1 MRDKGLL
8 VLLRLPLLVALT
20 ASAALWIEYQNAG
33 DPAFCSAGSG
43 CAKVRASEY
52 SRLFGVPLPIIGLVA
67 FGILYALSLMAKT
80 KLMHRVVAAVAGLGG
95 VAGVALII
103 LQATAVHAFCKWCVA
118 VDSSSIVAG
127 GLALWLLVS
136 VERSE
141 PAREKIAAVLDD
153 FPTTVAWTAAGALAV
168 ALPFIWARY
177 PVVPPLPAELVPMTV
192 PGKVNIISFTDFQCP
207 YCRKFH
213 PKLDELREQH
223 ADKIHFVRLMVPLP
237 GHSAA
242 MPAALAWEC
251 VPEAARDAMAH
262 ELYQAAPQALKTAT
276 ADIAANLGV
285 DKDRFEACVADPAT
299 KAKVEADIA
308 LFKKIEGGGLPLTYV
323 NERVVIGNNPDRLE
337 ANEASALQPKR
348 PELPVFTMWIAL
360 ALAYVTAAAITL
372 RGGSSAKRAAAQ

>member
-67 FGILYALSLMAKT
+67 FGLLYALSLMAKT
-80 KLMHRVVAAVAGLGG
+80 KLMHRVVAAVASLGG
-95 VAGVALII
+95 LAGVALIV

-127 GLALWLLVS
+127 CLALFLLVA

-141 PAREKIAAVLDD
+141 TARERIGAALDD

-177 PVVPPLPAELVPMTV
+177 PTVPPLPEDLVPMTV

-223 ADKIHFVRLMVPLP
+223 QDKIHFVRLMVPLP
-237 GHSAA
+237 GHGAA

-251 VPEAARDAMAH
+251 VPEAAQNAMAH
-262 ELYQAAPQALKTAT
+262 ELYLATPQVLKSGAADLAV
-276 ADIAANLGV
+276 NLGV
-285 DKDRFEACVADPAT
+285 DKEHFEACIADPAT

-323 NERVVIGNNPDRLE
+323 NEHVVIGNNPDRLQ
-337 ANEASALQPKR
+337 ANEAIALEPKR
-348 PELPVFTMWIAL
+348 PELPVWLMWVAL
-360 ALAYVTAAAITL
+360 ALIYAGASALTLRRREASSGATAA
-372 RGGSSAKRAAAQ
+372 